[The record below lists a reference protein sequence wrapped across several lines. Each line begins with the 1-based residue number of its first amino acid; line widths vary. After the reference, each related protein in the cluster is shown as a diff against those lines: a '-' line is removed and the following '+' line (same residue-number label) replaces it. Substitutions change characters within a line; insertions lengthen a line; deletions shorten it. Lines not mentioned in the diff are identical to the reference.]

1 MRAGISVLCGAFV
14 LIGAMRARRGS
25 LREPPAAAKPPQNA
39 RFAVRNARA
48 RPQQYPRSAA
58 FWEVRDNAGR
68 GKPLLRRR
76 SFPPL

>member
-39 RFAVRNARA
+39 RSTILVLRRF
-48 RPQQYPRSAA
+48 
-58 FWEVRDNAGR
+58 GR
-68 GKPLLRRR
+68 CEIMRGVGKPLHKCAVV
-76 SFPPL
+76 FEC